1 MSGMSSMAITPD
13 LVAQHQLTESEY
25 RKIVSIL
32 GREPSYTE
40 LGIFSVMWS
49 EHCSYKSSRL
59 HLKSSPHAAN
69 WWCRAPVKTPVSSM
83 WAAAM

>member
-1 MSGMSSMAITPD
+1 MSTVSSMAITPD

-49 EHCSYKSSRL
+49 EH
-59 HLKSSPHAAN
+59 
-69 WWCRAPVKTPVSSM
+69 
-83 WAAAM
+83 